1 MTVTPEPHKRN
12 VTNGNPSY
20 QGQRVSKE
28 QLHKRI
34 LKLRTEGLSYDKIAI
49 QLRSEGYRI
58 SKNTVRYVCYEASG
72 GSPDPKHKSTK
83 KQRSKKSVDK
93 DWKDKKKPLN
103 VDTTIKLEGH
113 DPGKCP
119 EELLNEI
126 IAKQKKEGIFDIDKP
141 PIKIT
146 TTHPVGLCAIS
157 DLHLGSSGVNYEYL
171 KEVVEL
177 INDTPNLFVAIG
189 GDLIDNFIIQKL
201 NIATEQR
208 EFKVEMQYK
217 FVAYILD
224 MLAGRVLWMIRGNH
238 EAWTERYAFVDQMA
252 KFATWKNLP
261 YYKDGGIVKLDIN
274 GIRYK
279 VHHRHKFWGMSKL
292 NRHNAGKRMYDF
304 GQEPYDIG
312 ILEHF
317 HEGSIE
323 SFHRHDEKR
332 ISINS
337 ATFKEKD
344 PYAESLGYYHTGIE
358 IPVAI
363 MYPNQ
368 KKLAV
373 IDDMDTAALTLRAMA
388 EMEWN

>member
-1 MTVTPEPHKRN
+1 MSTEDAVLIERIKELR
-12 VTNGNPSY
+12 
-20 QGQRVSKE
+20 GQ
-28 QLHKRI
+28 
-34 LKLRTEGLSYDKIAI
+34 GLSLNKTAI
-49 QLRSEGYRI
+49 QLRTEGYRI
-58 SKNTVRYVCYEASG
+58 SKNTVRLMEGKPGQKAG
-72 GSPDPKHKSTK
+72 KGEWRGK
-83 KQRSKKSVDK
+83 KRTT
-93 DWKDKKKPLN
+93 N
-103 VDTTIKLEGH
+103 VDTTVKVEASSP
-113 DPGKCP
+113 DTSP
-119 EELLNEI
+119 EELLNQI
-126 IAKQKKEGIFDIDKP
+126 IEKQAKEGIFTNNKP
-141 PIKIT
+141 PIVIKT
-146 TTHPVGLCAIS
+146 NKPVGIIAIS
-157 DLHLGSSGVNYEYL
+157 DLHLGSAGVNYQYL
-171 KEVVEL
+171 KEVIEL
-177 INDTPNLFVAIG
+177 VHDTPNLFVAIG

-208 EFKVEMQYK
+208 EVKVEIQYK
-217 FVAYILD
+217 FISYLLD
-224 MLAGRVLWMIRGNH
+224 KLYGRVLWMIRGNH

-252 KFATWKNLP
+252 KFAAWKNIP

-274 GIRYK
+274 GIRYRI
-279 VHHRHKFWGMSKL
+279 HHRHKFWGMSKL

-323 SFHRHDEKR
+323 SFHRHDAKR

-344 PYAESLGYYHTGIE
+344 PYAESLGYYHTGVE

-363 MYPNQ
+363 MYPNE

-373 IDDMDTAALTLRAMA
+373 IDDLDTASLTLKAMA